1 MRRKV
6 ALVIMDGW
14 GLRESR
20 WGNAL
25 KSANLPNYQKLS
37 LNYPSTQLIA
47 SGLDVGLPEGQMG
60 NSEVGHLNIGAGRIV
75 YQDFTRITKDI
86 REGTFYKNQ
95 TLLKLMEMTVLG
107 NNVLHIMGLLS
118 DGGVHSHNSHLYAI
132 LRMAKD
138 AGLREVYIH
147 TFLDGRDVPPQ
158 NALFYIQELER
169 EAEKIGVGKIATI
182 SGRYY
187 SMDRDKRWDRTEKSY
202 NALVFGLGQRVKS
215 PTEGVMWAYEN
226 KQTDEFVVPLVIE
239 DKKGSPIGLINE
251 GDGILFFN
259 FRPDRARQITRA
271 FVDKEFPH
279 FERSKGAF
287 PVNFVCMTQY
297 DETLEGVEIVY
308 KPSYLKNTLGE
319 VVSREGLIQL
329 RIAETEKYAHVT
341 FFFNGGDEKE
351 FPGEIRRLIPS
362 PRVAT
367 YDLKPEMSAFEVTER
382 LMEDVGLV
390 DYHLV
395 ILNYANA
402 DMVGHTGDFKAAVK
416 AVETVD
422 TSLGKLIPFLRE
434 RDWEI
439 LITSDHGNA
448 ELMMEDCD
456 NSPIT
461 AHTTNPVP
469 FIYVGKER
477 DIKLRPGRLG
487 DIAPTILEL
496 MGIEKPAEMT
506 GESLIIK
513 E

>member
-1 MRRKV
+1 MRKRV

-14 GLRESR
+14 GLRESS
-20 WGNAL
+20 WGNAM
-25 KSANLPNYQKLS
+25 KSANIPNYQRLS
-37 LNYPSTQLIA
+37 LDYPSTQLIA

-75 YQDFTRITKDI
+75 YQDFTRITKEI
-86 REGTFYKNQ
+86 KEGTFFKNT
-95 TLLKLMEMTVLG
+95 TLLELMEKTRKG
-107 NNVLHIMGLLS
+107 NHALHVMGLLS

-132 LRMAKD
+132 LKMAKD
-138 AGLREVYIH
+138 SGLENVYIH
-147 TFLDGRDVPPQ
+147 SFLDGRDVPPQ
-158 NALFYIQELER
+158 NALLYIQELER

-202 NALVFGLGQRVKS
+202 NALVFGIGERVKS
-215 PTEGVMWAYEN
+215 PAQGVKWAYED

-239 DKKGSPIGLINE
+239 DEKGNPTGLIHE

-279 FERSKGAF
+279 FERPKGAF

-319 VVSREGLIQL
+319 VVSKEGLTQL

-367 YDLKPEMSAFEVTER
+367 YDLKPEMSAFEVTES
-382 LMEDVGLV
+382 LMEDVELG
-390 DYHLV
+390 DYHLI

-402 DMVGHTGDFKAAVK
+402 DMVGHTGDLAAAIK

-422 TSLGKLIPFLRE
+422 KSLSQLVPFLRE

-448 ELMMEDCD
+448 ELMMEEGD

-469 FIYVGKER
+469 FIYVGEDKN
-477 DIKLRPGRLG
+477 IKLRPGRLG
-487 DIAPTILEL
+487 DIAPTILEI
-496 MGIEKPAEMT
+496 MGIDKPTEMT
-506 GESLIIK
+506 GESLILK
-513 E
+513 